1 MRALAGLMGL
11 KLPPLRRRVALL
23 LGSLVA
29 VGLFSTVAVGFL
41 CLGLYLSLATRLPP
55 VYAALLVALI
65 GLLLAAL
72 SVSVLV
78 LAARRTQRAVTRT
91 VEASALAAL
100 APSLV
105 ALAARHT
112 RVLAA
117 VAVGA
122 LAFMAMRRR

>member
-78 LAARRTQRAVTRT
+78 LTARRTQRAVTRT
-91 VEASALAAL
+91 VEASALVAL